1 MPPAYGSPTRGST
14 ASRLTRSPPFTSPR
28 AAAGGRVPEE
38 VGQVLRRWAA
48 RTGFL
53 RLSEREKVW
62 NAWQDLLGPDASH
75 TRLEGLRK
83 NVATF
88 HVDSS
93 ALLSELNNFRRQELL
108 EELRGRVKSYF
119 IRDLR
124 FRLEKRRTPREE
136 PENRVPPSSPRPT
149 LAEPPPR
156 RRCFRD

>member
-1 MPPAYGSPTRGST
+1 VAMWGS
-14 ASRLTRSPPFTSPR
+14 AD
-28 AAAGGRVPEE
+28 AAEGGRAPEE
-38 VGQVLRRWAA
+38 VGQILRRWAV

-62 NAWQDLLGPDASH
+62 SAWQDLLGPDASH

-119 IRDLR
+119 VRDLR
-124 FRLEKRRTPREE
+124 FRLEKRCTHR
-136 PENRVPPSSPRPT
+136 
-149 LAEPPPR
+149 
-156 RRCFRD
+156 

>member
-1 MPPAYGSPTRGST
+1 VAIWGS
-14 ASRLTRSPPFTSPR
+14 AD
-28 AAAGGRVPEE
+28 AAEGGRAPEE
-38 VGQVLRRWAA
+38 VGQILRRWAA